1 MANFFFVPFRCNPAD
16 FHLISLLNW
25 TSNSPCN
32 LCNSKRQPKLSA
44 ALIWG
49 FFFAFFAGIVAFALF
64 LTDFAI
70 FCDPPQNSY
79 LCLSFIAASC
89 KIRFLRINAIAKHYK
104 QDFGK
109 NTVIKRFRFYRLDAD
124 TTILVHNWTDP
135 SIGEISCD
143 C

>member
-25 TSNSPCN
+25 TSNSTCN
-32 LCNSKRQPKLSA
+32 LCNSKRQPKLST
-44 ALIWG
+44 ALVW
-49 FFFAFFAGIVAFALF
+49 AFFAGIVAFALF

-70 FCDPPQNSY
+70 FCDPLQNSY
-79 LCLSFIAASC
+79 LRLSFIVTSC
-89 KIRFLRINAIAKHYK
+89 RIRFLNINAIARHHK
-104 QDFGK
+104 QNFSK
-109 NTVIKRFRFYRLDAD
+109 NTVIERFRLYRPGAD

-135 SIGEISCD
+135 PIGEISCG